1 MEKREKKK
9 DIIIFGIVMAIS
21 LSVALNIGNIFG
33 GVGTFIKIVNP
44 ILLGCMIAIILNVPM
59 EALSRV
65 FEKMSGKVKFLK
77 KEKTRN
83 GISLVISIVGVVLIF
98 GVIIWMIIPGLIES
112 VSVFIKNFDT
122 NLDSVT
128 QLLNKYG
135 DHLSLVRDYV
145 DKIDWNNILKN
156 VGNMLIAALNGVFTG
171 LPQIGSSLFNLSIS
185 IIIAIYVL
193 MDKKKLLSQIDRLIE
208 AVFTKKISSKVE
220 RCVNLFA
227 ETYASF
233 LTGQCVESCI
243 LAVLMFVTLSVCRM
257 PYAGLISI
265 MAAVFQFVPYIG
277 AFMACA
283 IGAILVLFTNPVLTI
298 WFVIVFQVVQF
309 VEGQFIYPRVV
320 GSSVGLPALLTLMAV
335 FLGGKFFGL
344 IGMIFFIPLTSV
356 IYQLVGEMVNN
367 RLKKNTQDNAV
378 SIINHKENVNN
389 EAEAVKVNK

>member
-1 MEKREKKK
+1 
-9 DIIIFGIVMAIS
+9 
-21 LSVALNIGNIFG
+21 
-33 GVGTFIKIVNP
+33 
-44 ILLGCMIAIILNVPM
+44 
-59 EALSRV
+59 
-65 FEKMSGKVKFLK
+65 MSGKVKFLK

-208 AVFTKKISSKVE
+208 AVFTKKISSEVE

-378 SIINHKENVNN
+378 SIINDKENVNN

>member
-1 MEKREKKK
+1 M
-9 DIIIFGIVMAIS
+9 
-21 LSVALNIGNIFG
+21 
-33 GVGTFIKIVNP
+33 
-44 ILLGCMIAIILNVPM
+44 
-59 EALSRV
+59 
-65 FEKMSGKVKFLK
+65 
-77 KEKTRN
+77 
-83 GISLVISIVGVVLIF
+83 LIF

-208 AVFTKKISSKVE
+208 AVFTKKISSEVE

-277 AFMACA
+277 ALMACV

-378 SIINHKENVNN
+378 SIINDKENVNN

>member
-122 NLDSVT
+122 NLNSVT

-227 ETYASF
+227 ETYAS
-233 LTGQCVESCI
+233 L

-277 AFMACA
+277 TFMACV

-298 WFVIVFQVVQF
+298 WFVIVYQVVQF

-378 SIINHKENVNN
+378 SIINDKENVNN